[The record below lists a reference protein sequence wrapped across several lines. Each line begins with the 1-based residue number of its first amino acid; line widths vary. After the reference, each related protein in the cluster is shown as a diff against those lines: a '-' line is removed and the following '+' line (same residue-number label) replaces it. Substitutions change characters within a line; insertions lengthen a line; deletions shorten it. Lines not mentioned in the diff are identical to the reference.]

1 MEELPC
7 PHVEPKGEEEN
18 SVRDSLQT
26 EGGLTA
32 VSLTAGKWKKCS
44 LGRRTQP
51 VCQLC
56 TEQTECLFIAS
67 IPGWLT

>member
-1 MEELPC
+1 MDGFC
-7 PHVEPKGEEEN
+7 IFFHQ
-18 SVRDSLQT
+18 SS
-26 EGGLTA
+26 GLTA